1 MQINPKRLSNNCLTD
16 TKSNERPPTL
26 TLLRKKETI
35 HHFIYSVPILFLTA
49 KKTQQMNYQPD
60 PPQLFSF
67 DGRLALLIKMGIPE
81 TPIYHE
87 PGRPEKNSPH
97 TKTKQTYAS
106 LKESCG
112 RSGGPKSTNR
122 ASPLRNQT
130 FLICFCTKLHAFIF
144 LMHAYYACHDQ
155 HEHH

>member
-16 TKSNERPPTL
+16 TKSNERPRTL

-35 HHFIYSVPILFLTA
+35 HHFIYSVPLLFLTAKKTAA

-81 TPIYHE
+81 TPIYRTYVQITYVWQGE
-87 PGRPEKNSPH
+87 TTNLDVLR
-97 TKTKQTYAS
+97 KT
-106 LKESCG
+106 
-112 RSGGPKSTNR
+112 
-122 ASPLRNQT
+122 
-130 FLICFCTKLHAFIF
+130 AFIPRRSR
-144 LMHAYYACHDQ
+144 LMPHLRRVVGG
-155 HEHH
+155 HEALNLQIEPHHYVIRHF